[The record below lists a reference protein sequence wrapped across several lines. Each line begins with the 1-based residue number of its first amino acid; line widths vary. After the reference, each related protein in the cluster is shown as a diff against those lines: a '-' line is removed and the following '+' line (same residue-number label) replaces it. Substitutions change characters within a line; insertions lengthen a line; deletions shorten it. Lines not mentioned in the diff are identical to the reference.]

1 MSSATPIFDM
11 LVAELGRRRPD
22 SATQTPVT
30 EPNPGKSRP
39 DAGRHQVGQD
49 GDPAGPEAV
58 GGEQSDRPAAGEFAE
73 AAQRGPSLFEPV
85 SAGDPPGTGGAGPA
99 PGTQPG

>member
-49 GDPAGPEAV
+49 GDPAGPEA
-58 GGEQSDRPAAGEFAE
+58 
-73 AAQRGPSLFEPV
+73 AQRGPSLFEPV